1 MGEFESLLLGET
13 LDERGDH
20 FDHAFDTTPMGGDRK
35 VGAGTLSCMSPFVK
49 ICGLRTA
56 ADVAAAVA
64 AGADAVGFIFAR
76 SPRQIDAETARE
88 LVEVAG
94 DALTV
99 GVFKGMAPA
108 EVRTVAA
115 AAGVRAVQLHGD
127 YAKDAFT
134 EVADPAWQL
143 IRAVPFSAPDLR
155 VGAYGE
161 DLLLVDAPKAGSG
174 ESWDYHLVAGLSGQW
189 LLAGGLTPDTVA
201 GAWQTAG
208 AWGVDVSSG
217 VESSRG
223 VKDAALIA
231 RFVTAAKG

>member
-20 FDHAFDTTPMGGDRK
+20 FDHAFDSTPRGGDGK
-35 VGAGTLSCMSPFVK
+35 VGAGRLSRMSPFVK

-56 ADVAAAVA
+56 ADVATAVG

-76 SPRQIDAETARE
+76 SPRQVDAETAGALAE
-88 LVEVAG
+88 AASGV
-94 DALTV
+94 LTV
-99 GVFKGMAPA
+99 GVFKDMPPA

-127 YAKDAFT
+127 YSKDAFT

-143 IRAVPFSAPDLR
+143 IRAVPYSAPDLR

-161 DLLLVDAPKAGSG
+161 DLLLVDAPRGGSG
-174 ESWDYHLVAGLSGQW
+174 ESWDYH
-189 LLAGGLTPDTVA
+189 LAGGLTPDTVA
-201 GAWQTAG
+201 GAWRTTG

-223 VKDAALIA
+223 VKDAALIT
-231 RFVTAAKG
+231 RFVAAAKG